1 VQALGWLAFGTAF
14 VLVVLHRR
22 AAKRYLDAYE
32 AAHGSREPG
41 ASWLVRSDPVPAV
54 EDLRRRRLL
63 LFLPASALLILAIV
77 LVVFVG

>member
-1 VQALGWLAFGTAF
+1 MQALGWIAFGTAF

-41 ASWLVRSDPVPAV
+41 ASWVIHRDPVPAV
-54 EDLRRRRLL
+54 EDLRLRRLL
-63 LFLPASALLILAIV
+63 LFLPAAALIILAV
-77 LVVFVG
+77 LLLAFVR